1 MTCWQA
7 RAAKAGL
14 TVLGAPEADQGG
26 EPGRLIEGRAH
37 TLKVEIGN
45 AVTIERL

>member
-1 MTCWQA
+1 MDSVRA
-7 RAAKAGL
+7 RSLPYSK
-14 TVLGAPEADQGG
+14 LGEVPN
-26 EPGRLIEGRAH
+26 H